1 MKHPVISSGQMLS
14 LGILMDALLVFIFIM
29 YYNFF

>member
-1 MKHPVISSGQMLS
+1 MKLPVISAGQMLS
-14 LGILMDALLVFIFIM
+14 LGILMNGLLVFIFIM